1 MAMKS
6 YWGTDV
12 NFAFE
17 VASNS
22 YACSSLIMGNMGET
36 DLSNDPESYFL
47 ENENEFFEVL
57 ERSFDSY
64 KDVLAHNADDDPLE
78 LHEYGAIIV
87 SLNEMQKRTREI
99 LEKVGFKT
107 VGPIPQGKNQ
117 TWDDDESRYHDIYIM
132 VASAEDL
139 SDKLD
144 EWNAKNGK
152 KAIED

>member
-64 KDVLAHNADDDPLE
+64 KDVLACNADDDPLE

-99 LEKVGFKT
+99 LEKVGFT
-107 VGPIPQGKNQ
+107 AVGPISQGKNQ
-117 TWDDDESRYHDIYIM
+117 TWEDCEDPRYHDIYIM

-139 SDKLD
+139 SDKLN
-144 EWNAKNGK
+144 EWKAK
-152 KAIED
+152 KAGKGY

>member
-6 YWGTDV
+6 YWGTDI

-36 DLSNDPESYFL
+36 DLSNDPEGYFL
-47 ENENEFFEVL
+47 EDEDEFFKIL
-57 ERSFDSY
+57 GKSFDSY
-64 KDVLAHNADDDPLE
+64 KDVLAHDSDDEPLE

-107 VGPIPQGKNQ
+107 FGPIPQGKNY
-117 TWDDDESRYHDIYIM
+117 TWDEDESRYHDIYIM
-132 VASAEDL
+132 IVSANDL
-139 SDKLD
+139 AEKLAK
-144 EWNAKNGK
+144 WNAKNGK
-152 KAIED
+152 AIED